1 MAYGQCGNGICK
13 FCFITVVLLQVV
25 QARMIGMNEEG
36 IPMIHLYR
44 ANNGQTVMINRE
56 LVDR

>member
-1 MAYGQCGNGICK
+1 
-13 FCFITVVLLQVV
+13 LLQVV

-36 IPMIHLYR
+36 VPMIHLYR